1 MAKENRAAARLN
13 AVQGLYQMEVAGK
26 GLHEI
31 LAEFEAH
38 WIGGE
43 IEGERYVEAEVDF
56 FRDILSGVLADQ
68 TAIDQLVDRA
78 LADGWPLRRVE
89 AVLRAVLRAGT
100 YELKKRRDV
109 PARVVIK
116 EYVDVAAAF
125 LDRDEV
131 GMANAVLDSL
141 ARQLRTE
148 EFENRR

>member
-1 MAKENRAAARLN
+1 MARENRAAARLN
-13 AVQGLYQMEVAGK
+13 AVQALYQMEVGGK

-31 LAEFEAH
+31 LAEFESH

-43 IEGERYVEAEVDF
+43 IEGDQYIEAEVEF
-56 FRDILSGVLADQ
+56 FRDILTGVLDDQ
-68 TAIDQLVDRA
+68 VALDQLVDAA
-78 LADGWPLRRVE
+78 LADGWPLKRVE

-100 YELKKRRDV
+100 YELKKRKDV

-141 ARQLRTE
+141 ARRLRLD
-148 EFENRR
+148 EFDGGR